1 MGFCAPI
8 IQPAGCLVGAQD
20 LVGTTAL
27 ERAMGGWEPGAPWVG
42 RVGVG
47 VLYTFSSLCLRA

>member
-1 MGFCAPI
+1 MRFCAPI
-8 IQPAGCLVGAQD
+8 IQPAGSLVGAQN
-20 LVGTTAL
+20 LAGTTAL

-42 RVGVG
+42 WVGEG